1 MPVLEPF
8 CVERGGKHNYY
19 LKTKPE
25 KIQKYLSIESPKTLK
40 EIFSFIGKYS
50 MPCFMVI
57 DGIKTPMDD
66 DLFDRL
72 ASEVSDEQQEP
83 ITPIHTRWNEDGT
96 YNSKPLD
103 PQYFKKYFQKHLKQ
117 PFQCPDCK
125 RMISSKSNLSK
136 HRSTK
141 ICRNSRGEM

>member
-1 MPVLEPF
+1 
-8 CVERGGKHNYY
+8 
-19 LKTKPE
+19 
-25 KIQKYLSIESPKTLK
+25 
-40 EIFSFIGKYS
+40 
-50 MPCFMVI
+50 MPCFLVI

-96 YNSKPLD
+96 YNSKLLGPN
-103 PQYFKKYFQKHLKQ
+103 YFKSYFQKHLKQ

-125 RMISSKSNLSK
+125 RIISSKSNLSK
-136 HRSTK
+136 HRTTK
-141 ICRNSRGEM
+141 TCRKARGEI